1 MSNEQEDGGAE
12 SRGAWVMRTTV
23 DRAGNSS
30 GWEKCWDPDA
40 TPMGEAEAEVRYQGV
55 LEILFGP
62 SPDDA

>member
-1 MSNEQEDGGAE
+1 
-12 SRGAWVMRTTV
+12 MRTTV
-23 DRAGNSS
+23 DSDGKSS